1 MKMITVYHGSDRAI
15 EEPVHTHG
23 AYHDFGTGFYVA
35 PSKELAHE
43 WACRAAKDGIIN
55 SYTLHIEGLQVLD
68 FTAKEHNLL
77 EWAAT
82 VLKHRI
88 DEAYV
93 PVAEARRQYLI
104 ENFTVD
110 ISGYDLIYAW
120 RADNSCFG
128 FIQAFLS
135 STLSL
140 ERFIKVMQ
148 ESNTGIE
155 LVLKTEKA
163 VKALTFQKSEPAECA
178 RYWQE
183 NGGKERFVLPNEDE
197 ANRLMFQLCKDALP
211 AMRNETYIIDML
223 REGMNHDDARL
234 SRVLHAGGKG

>member
-1 MKMITVYHGSDRAI
+1 MKTITVYHGSDRI
-15 EEPVHTHG
+15 LEEPVHTHG
-23 AYHDFGTGFYVA
+23 AYHDFGAGFYVT
-35 PSKELAHE
+35 PSRDLSHE

-55 SYTLHIEGLQVLD
+55 SYSLHIDDLQVLD
-68 FTAKEHNLL
+68 FTAQDHTLL

-82 VLKHRI
+82 VLKHRT

-93 PVAEARRQYLI
+93 PAAEARKQYLMD
-104 ENFTVD
+104 NFAVD
-110 ISGYDLIYAW
+110 ISSYDLIYAW

-148 ESNTGIE
+148 GSNTGTE

-163 VKALTFQKSEPAECA
+163 VKALTFKGIEPAACA
-178 RYWQE
+178 QYWQTSD
-183 NGGKERFVLPNEDE
+183 GKQRFVLPNEDK
-197 ANRLMFQLCKDALP
+197 ANRLMFQLCEDTIP
-211 AMRNETYIIDML
+211 AMRKQTYIIDML
-223 REGMNHDDARL
+223 REGMKHDDARL
-234 SRVLHAGGKG
+234 SRVLYAGGKG